1 MRKIGIIL
9 FTFSIFI
16 VAGAVIEAVI
26 GIAAITTEGHSDYE
40 ADMKQDLLCLIMAYP
55 DDIIALEK
63 RFDDKVYIR
72 LKSGKWLI
80 YDDKKRKT
88 VEEKL
93 SNPDLQDMMEQAY
106 PLDSVTKLME
116 KDYDPGRVRVYTLL
130 KEVYGDTRMGVE
142 SNLVDVRV
150 GYGNLQ
156 FNHRNGAADSLKQV
170 MKELNPIIAKKSS
183 ISGFVFPPDGTYNYR
198 VIAGTGRLSP
208 HAFAIAI
215 DLNGNKSDYWQ
226 WTTQEEGQKRLAAYP
241 SELVK
246 TFENN
251 GFIWG
256 GKWNHFDI
264 LHFEYR
270 PEIIF
275 KAKYFNSKGKN
286 KKAWYD
292 GAPVENDKVKAYID
306 KIERALIIH
315 TV

>member
-40 ADMKQDLLCLIMAYP
+40 VDMKQDLLCLIMAYP

-80 YDDKKRKT
+80 YDDKKKKT
-88 VEEKL
+88 PEEKL
-93 SNPDLQDMMEQAY
+93 SNPDLQDMMEQIY
-106 PLDSVTKLME
+106 PLNSVTKLVE

-130 KEVYGDTRMGVE
+130 KEAYGDTEAEIE
-142 SNLVDVRV
+142 SKLVNVRV
-150 GYGNLQ
+150 GNGNFQ
-156 FNHRNGAADSLKQV
+156 FNSRNGAADSLKQV
-170 MKELNPIIAKKSS
+170 MKELNPIMVKKPS
-183 ISGFVFPPDGTYNYR
+183 ISGFFFPPDGTYNFR

-208 HAFAIAI
+208 HAFGIAI
-215 DLNGNKSDYWQ
+215 DLHTNKSDYWQ
-226 WTTQEEGQKRLAAYP
+226 WATQEQGEKRLASYP

-246 TFENN
+246 VFEDN

-264 LHFEYR
+264 MHFEYR

-275 KAKYFNSKGKN
+275 KAKYFGNKDKN
-286 KKAWYD
+286 KKVWYD
-292 GAPVENDKVKAYID
+292 GAPVENNKVKAYID
-306 KIERALIIH
+306 KIEKALIIH